1 MKRLLPIILS
11 LVLWIPASAQ
21 NMTIE
26 NRDGQSTAVDMEQLR
41 KLTFQ
46 DGTMTVTQENGQSAS
61 FNTSG
66 IERLKFGSTTKVETV
81 KAIDGKVEYSAQ
93 GLTAVVHDS
102 KDQTISIFNL
112 SGKSVLEQKI
122 TQDIQEISL
131 SGLSKGVYLL
141 KLGNRTVKI
150 VL

>member
-1 MKRLLPIILS
+1 MNRLLLLIFS
-11 LVLWIPASAQ
+11 LLLWIPASAQ
-21 NMTIE
+21 DMTIE
-26 NRDGQSTAVDMEQLR
+26 NKDGQSTAVEMEQLR

-46 DGTMTVTQENGQSAS
+46 DGNMTVTTENGQKTDY
-61 FNTSG
+61 NTAD
-66 IERLKFGSTTKVETV
+66 IERLKFGSATKVETV
-81 KAIDGKVEYSAQ
+81 KAIDGKVEYSALS
-93 GLTAVVHDS
+93 LTAVVHDS
-102 KDQTISIFNL
+102 KGQTISIYNL

-122 TQDIQEISL
+122 VQDIQEISL